1 MTLLIYALKSW
12 KRETAVNVLNVVQ
25 LAAVIVITV
34 IMVSSVMIRYQ
45 YYAPFS
51 DVLQSDGILCNF
63 SPTANYDTENR
74 QDPFKYIA
82 GDELKSYLPDAEK
95 VISCNYGPSWF
106 ADENG
111 EPLETNS
118 AIIMYDDEMLGRYEP
133 GLSNGRWLNKSSD
146 AGCIEGVI
154 SENDLG
160 IEVGDTIR
168 IGCFSLEEEDS
179 VQDILIVGK
188 LRENAKIVGYWRGDL
203 SKKDVNIS
211 SLYGTASFAAEQQTV
226 LLLSSE
232 YLSGNTTVLQGIFG
246 PAMITFPKDY
256 SQEKLEQARQQLAD
270 YNCRSSYLLSE
281 INSNSMEYILEH
293 INDLLPIIIV
303 LLIMVAVSSIS
314 SSALSTRRGIKNCAV
329 FYIVGLEWKRCILI
343 NLIQSAIILLC
354 AVMISAASLVI
365 LTGAGTG
372 LRIIINGGT
381 VLSAA
386 AISVFYMITS
396 MIMPA
401 VMLSGT
407 TPKQIFTR

>member
-63 SPTANYDTENR
+63 SPPANYDTENR

-106 ADENG
+106 VDENG

-256 SQEKLEQARQQLAD
+256 SQEKL
-270 YNCRSSYLLSE
+270 
-281 INSNSMEYILEH
+281 
-293 INDLLPIIIV
+293 
-303 LLIMVAVSSIS
+303 
-314 SSALSTRRGIKNCAV
+314 
-329 FYIVGLEWKRCILI
+329 
-343 NLIQSAIILLC
+343 
-354 AVMISAASLVI
+354 
-365 LTGAGTG
+365 
-372 LRIIINGGT
+372 
-381 VLSAA
+381 
-386 AISVFYMITS
+386 
-396 MIMPA
+396 
-401 VMLSGT
+401 
-407 TPKQIFTR
+407 